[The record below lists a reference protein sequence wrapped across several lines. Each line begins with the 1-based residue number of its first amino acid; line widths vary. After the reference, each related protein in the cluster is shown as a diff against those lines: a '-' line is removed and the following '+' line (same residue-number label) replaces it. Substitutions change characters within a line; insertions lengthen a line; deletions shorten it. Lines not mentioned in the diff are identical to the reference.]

1 MVYGG
6 SVLKEID
13 ITKIIKLLLSH
24 IFPILLAG
32 VILAGGVFAYNTF
45 WSKPVYRTSTSV
57 LINNG
62 GLADDLQTPN
72 GTISSAIMSA
82 SLSLVPTCI
91 DMMESDNIYKEL
103 AKSLNDQYSYYGL
116 QSRFAVVSRNEQ
128 SLVIDIYTYGSDITE
143 TKNIA
148 NTFLQIVPTYI
159 SNNLTGAD
167 VKIMATADKIVKTS
181 PRTGFNTSVA
191 FLVGVLICSAIYIII
206 EFSKNTIE
214 SEKDFKSRYDL
225 PLLGTV
231 PLFENNSQGGKRR
244 GRTK

>member
-62 GLADDLQTPN
+62 GLSDDLQTPN

-103 AKSLNDQYSYYGL
+103 AKSLNDKYSYYGL

-159 SNNLTGAD
+159 SNNLAGAD

>member
-1 MVYGG
+1 M
-6 SVLKEID
+6 KEID

-62 GLADDLQTPN
+62 GLSDDLQTPN
-72 GTISSAIMSA
+72 GTSSSAIMSA

-103 AKSLNDQYSYYGL
+103 AKSLNDRYSYYGL

-128 SLVIDIYTYGSDITE
+128 SRDIDIYTYGSDITE

-159 SNNLTGAD
+159 SNNLAGAD

-181 PRTGFNTSVA
+181 PRTGFNTMVA
-191 FLVGVLICSAIYIII
+191 FLVGILLCSAVYIII

-214 SEKDFKSRYDL
+214 SEIDFKWRYDL